1 MDAFV
6 GCGYQPMLPGGAGVH
21 PAGAVA
27 GSTLLLE
34 SSEATDETRSAPARP
49 ASALGRLRGMYGEPS
64 STRPCPLQR
73 TRCERLGNLERA
85 GYVYVVLARTV
96 QRLRATPD
104 RGISGREGCRSWAV
118 VLFAGLAYWANPS
131 YYVAVLDALTI
142 VSGCTVP
149 NYCFDAMS
157 LHLYSNVYQIGPV
170 AAEIQ
175 ANMVARV
182 GAHPIWL
189 TETGAPYGMSHRL
202 DRSRTDSTS

>member
-1 MDAFV
+1 M
-6 GCGYQPMLPGGAGVH
+6 
-21 PAGAVA
+21 
-27 GSTLLLE
+27 
-34 SSEATDETRSAPARP
+34 
-49 ASALGRLRGMYGEPS
+49 
-64 STRPCPLQR
+64 
-73 TRCERLGNLERA
+73 
-85 GYVYVVLARTV
+85 VLARRWCNDYARLLTV
-96 QRLRATPD
+96 GYQAARRLPILRLLCSSRAWRTGPT
-104 RGISGREGCRSWAV
+104 R
-118 VLFAGLAYWANPS
+118 S